1 MIDSNKDRQEA
12 AIYAFTIV
20 TIIFLPLSFV
30 SGFLGMNTSDMR
42 TMSQKQWVFWAVAI
56 PLTLVIVII
65 SLLWAGELK
74 NAWDA
79 LAKLFPQ
86 RKQSDYHRLQGDQE
100 DIRLAPRRSRE
111 PEVIRDFFPYERS
124 RTMRPSGGLVRRSTL
139 DFPPPAPP
147 PRQRTYTRYD

>member
-30 SGFLGMNTSDMR
+30 SGFLGMNTYDMR
-42 TMSQKQWVFWAVAI
+42 NMSQKQWVFWAAAI

-74 NAWDA
+74 NAWNA

-86 RKQSDYHRLQGDQE
+86 RKRSGYQGGQE
-100 DIRLAPRRSRE
+100 GTHIPLRRSRTT
-111 PEVIRDFFPYERS
+111 RS
-124 RTMRPSGGLVRRSTL
+124 SGGLVRRSTF
-139 DFPPPAPP
+139 DFPPPPPP

>member
-42 TMSQKQWVFWAVAI
+42 NMSQKQWVFWAAAI

-74 NAWDA
+74 NAWNA

-86 RKQSDYHRLQGDQE
+86 RKRSGYQGDQE
-100 DIRLAPRRSRE
+100 DIRLAPQ
-111 PEVIRDFFPYERS
+111 RS
-124 RTMRPSGGLVRRSTL
+124 RTTRPSGGLVRRSTF
-139 DFPPPAPP
+139 DFPPPPPP

>member
-42 TMSQKQWVFWAVAI
+42 NMSQKQWLFWAVAI

-74 NAWDA
+74 NAWNA

-86 RKQSDYHRLQGDQE
+86 RERSGYQGDQE
-100 DIRLAPRRSRE
+100 DIRLPPRRTRE
-111 PEVIRDFFPYERS
+111 SEVFVRDLPRERS
-124 RTMRPSGGLVRRSTL
+124 RITRPSGGLVRRSTF
-139 DFPPPAPP
+139 DFPPPPP
-147 PRQRTYTRYD
+147 LPRQRTYTRYD